1 MVLQNEAQGGEAM
14 KRTSLL
20 HARKNAGM
28 TQQELA
34 DASGIQ
40 RSYYGL
46 IETGQRNP
54 TLRIATKIAAALD
67 TDLEHVFPDEIF
79 FANKCYAM
87 KHT

>member
-1 MVLQNEAQGGEAM
+1 M

-20 HARKNAGM
+20 NARKTAGM
-28 TQQELA
+28 TQQEIA
-34 DASGIQ
+34 EASGIQ

-54 TLRIATKIAAALD
+54 TLKIATKIASALG
-67 TDLEHVFPDEIF
+67 TDIEHVFPDEIF

-87 KHT
+87 KQ